1 MGKFVSLSML
11 KNYSPSLVNRD
22 DSGDAKQVVVGGVNR
37 SRISSQCLKRAVREE
52 IGNRGITTAHL
63 EDLVEQILIDEC
75 SAGRISESD
84 IDKIGKSIC
93 TLPMSGKP
101 PKDTVLSCCWDKRA
115 SVISDKKESKDGE
128 KRDGNIVNQVNM
140 LEISTVVNAAIENR
154 DKKQAD
160 LRKEVKKSLESV
172 RISTDKAMFGTMA
185 TSGVIETV
193 DGAVQVAQTFSIDEY
208 IPEDDFIV
216 AKFSAENADDFDPFF
231 GSYKKFESDNM
242 RKTGSETLAS
252 SCLHSNTMLTC
263 TSVNVTELKRNL
275 SSSIQHTAIDVEN
288 IDSDVA
294 KSVCDYIETVITVEP
309 SAKQAAM
316 SAHSVPAVVYIEVIE
331 DGAVKYPQGSFEK
344 IVRRTETESISEA
357 GIKRIAEFAADDT
370 FRTGNIKK
378 YVMLSAPYKS
388 LECTFTESG
397 VTVLKNLSNL
407 REILTDD
414 VLDII

>member
-1 MGKFVSLSML
+1 MGNFVSLSML

-63 EDLVEQILIDEC
+63 EDLVEQILSDEC
-75 SAGRISESD
+75 AKGTISESD
-84 IDKIGKSIC
+84 IETIGKAIC
-93 TLPMSGKP
+93 CE
-101 PKDTVLSCCWDKRA
+101 DVLNCDWSKRA
-115 SVISDKKESKDGE
+115 SKTGE
-128 KRDGNIVNQVNM
+128 KKDDDGKGRTVNQVNM
-140 LEISTVVNAAIENR
+140 HEIASVIKVAIENK
-154 DKKQAD
+154 DAKQ
-160 LRKEVKKSLESV
+160 KELVKAIRNALNDV
-172 RISTDKAMFGTMA
+172 RISVDKAMFGTMA
-185 TSGVIETV
+185 TSGLIETV

-216 AKFSAENADDFDPFF
+216 AKFSAESADDFDPFF
-231 GSYKKFESDNM
+231 GSYKKFENDNM

-294 KSVCDYIETVITVEP
+294 KSVCDYIETVITTEP
-309 SAKQAAM
+309 SAKQNSM

-344 IVRRTETESISEA
+344 IVRRTETESISEI
-357 GIKRIAEFAADDT
+357 GIRRIADFAADDT
-370 FRTGNIKK
+370 FRNGTIKK

-388 LECTFTESG
+388 LECAFTESE
-397 VTVLKNLSNL
+397 VTVIKNLRDL
-407 REILTDD
+407 RSVLTSD
-414 VLDII
+414 VLALV

>member
-11 KNYSPSLVNRD
+11 KSYSPSLVNRD

-63 EDLVEQILIDEC
+63 EDLVEQILSDEC
-75 SAGRISESD
+75 AKGNIAESD
-84 IDKIGKSIC
+84 IEAIGKA
-93 TLPMSGKP
+93 
-101 PKDTVLSCCWDKRA
+101 VCCADILNCDWSKR
-115 SVISDKKESKDGE
+115 SSKTGE
-128 KRDGNIVNQVNM
+128 KKDDDGKGRTVNQVNM
-140 LEISTVVNAAIENR
+140 VEIGTVIKVAIEN
-154 DKKQAD
+154 KGAKQ
-160 LRKEVKKSLESV
+160 KELVKAIKNALNDV

-216 AKFSAENADDFDPFF
+216 AKFSAESTDDFDPFF
-231 GSYKKFESDNM
+231 GSYKKFEHDNM

-275 SSSIQHTAIDVEN
+275 SSSIQHTMIDVDDV
-288 IDSDVA
+288 DSDVA
-294 KSVCDYIETVITVEP
+294 KSVCDYIETVIMTEP
-309 SAKQAAM
+309 SAKQNAM
-316 SAHSVPAVVYIEVIE
+316 STHSVPAVVYIEVIE

-344 IVRRTETESISEA
+344 IVRRTETDSVSEI
-357 GIKRIAEFAADDT
+357 GIRRIADFAADDT
-370 FRTGNIKK
+370 FRNGTIKK

-388 LECTFTESG
+388 LEGMFTEYG
-397 VTVLKNLSNL
+397 VTVIKNLSDL
-407 REILTDD
+407 RTVLTGD
-414 VLDII
+414 VLALV

>member
-11 KNYSPSLVNRD
+11 KSYSPSLVNRD

-75 SAGRISESD
+75 AKGTISESD
-84 IDKIGKSIC
+84 IETIGKAVC
-93 TLPMSGKP
+93 CE
-101 PKDTVLSCCWDKRA
+101 DVLNCDWSKRA
-115 SVISDKKESKDGE
+115 SKNGE
-128 KRDGNIVNQVNM
+128 KKDDDGKGRTVNQVNM
-140 LEISTVVNAAIENR
+140 VEIGTVIKAAIENK
-154 DKKQAD
+154 DEKQ
-160 LRKEVKKSLESV
+160 KELVKAIKNSLNNV
-172 RISTDKAMFGTMA
+172 RISIDKAMFGTMA

-208 IPEDDFIV
+208 VPEDDFIV

-231 GSYKKFESDNM
+231 GSYKKFEHDNM
-242 RKTGSETLAS
+242 RKTGCETLAS

-275 SSSIQHTAIDVEN
+275 SSSIQHTVIDADDV
-288 IDSDVA
+288 DSDVA
-294 KSVCDYIETVITVEP
+294 KSVCDYIETVITTEP
-309 SAKQAAM
+309 SAKQNAM

-344 IVRRTETESISEA
+344 IVRRTENDSVSEI
-357 GIKRIAEFAADDT
+357 GIKRVAEFAADDT
-370 FRTGNIKK
+370 FRTGTIKK
-378 YVMLSAPYKS
+378 YVMLSAPYRK
-388 LECTFTESG
+388 LEAMFTESG
-397 VTVLKNLSNL
+397 VTVIKNLSNL
-407 REILTDD
+407 KEILGA
-414 VLDII
+414 DILGMI

>member
-37 SRISSQCLKRAVREE
+37 ARISSQCLKRTVREQL
-52 IGNRGITTAHL
+52 GNRGITTAHL

-84 IDKIGKSIC
+84 IDKLGKSIC

-101 PKDTVLSCCWDKRA
+101 PKDTVLSCCWDKRT
-115 SVISDKKESKDGE
+115 SVNSDKNESKDEE
-128 KRDGNIVNQVNM
+128 KRDGNIVNQINM
-140 LEISTVVNAAIENR
+140 LEISAVVNAAIENR

-160 LRKEVKKSLESV
+160 LKKEVKKSLESV

-185 TSGVIETV
+185 TSGLIETV

-216 AKFSAENADDFDPFF
+216 AKFSSENADDFDPFF
-231 GSYKKFESDNM
+231 GSYKKFEHDNM
-242 RKTGSETLAS
+242 RKTGCETLAS

-275 SSSIQHTAIDVEN
+275 SSSIQHTTIDVEN

-294 KSVCDYIETVITVEP
+294 KSVCDYIETVITTEP
-309 SAKQAAM
+309 SAKQNAM
-316 SAHSVPAVVYIEVIE
+316 SAHSVPSVVYIEVIE

-344 IVRRTETESISEA
+344 IVRRTEADSVSEI
-357 GIKRIAEFAADDT
+357 GIKRLAEFAADDT
-370 FRTGNIKK
+370 FRNGTIKK

-388 LECTFTESG
+388 LECVFTESG
-397 VTVLKNLSNL
+397 VTVIKNLSNL
-407 REILTDD
+407 REILGADI
-414 VLDII
+414 LDMI

>member
-1 MGKFVSLSML
+1 MGNFVSLSML

-63 EDLVEQILIDEC
+63 EDLVEQILSDEC
-75 SAGRISESD
+75 AKGIISESD
-84 IDKIGKSIC
+84 IETIGKAVC
-93 TLPMSGKP
+93 CE
-101 PKDTVLSCCWDKRA
+101 DVLNCDWSKRA
-115 SVISDKKESKDGE
+115 SKNGE
-128 KRDGNIVNQVNM
+128 KKDDDGKGRTVNQVNM
-140 LEISTVVNAAIENR
+140 VEIGTVIKAAIENK
-154 DKKQAD
+154 DEKH
-160 LRKEVKKSLESV
+160 KELVKAIKNSLNNV
-172 RISTDKAMFGTMA
+172 RISIDKAMFGTMA

-208 IPEDDFIV
+208 VPEDDFIV

-231 GSYKKFESDNM
+231 GSYKKFEHDNM
-242 RKTGSETLAS
+242 RKTGCETLAS

-275 SSSIQHTAIDVEN
+275 SSSIQHTVIDTDDV
-288 IDSDVA
+288 DSDVA
-294 KSVCDYIETVITVEP
+294 KGVCDYIETVITTEP
-309 SAKQAAM
+309 SAKQNAM

-344 IVRRTETESISEA
+344 IVRRTESDSVSEI
-357 GIKRIAEFAADDT
+357 GIKRVAEFAADDT
-370 FRTGNIKK
+370 FRTGTIKK

-388 LECTFTESG
+388 LENMFTNSG
-397 VTVLKNLSNL
+397 VTVIKNLSDL
-407 REILTDD
+407 REILGANI
-414 VLDII
+414 LDMI

>member
-37 SRISSQCLKRAVREE
+37 SRISSQCLKRSVREE
-52 IGNRGITTAHL
+52 IGNRGITTAHI
-63 EDLVEQILIDEC
+63 EDLVDQILIDEC
-75 SAGRISESD
+75 AKGTISESD
-84 IDKIGKSIC
+84 IDTIGKAIC
-93 TLPMSGKP
+93 CE
-101 PKDTVLSCCWDKRA
+101 DVLNCDWSKRA
-115 SVISDKKESKDGE
+115 SKSGE
-128 KRDGNIVNQVNM
+128 KKDDDGKGRTVNQVNM
-140 LEISTVVNAAIENR
+140 VEIGTVVKVAIEN
-154 DKKQAD
+154 KNAKQ
-160 LRKEVKKSLESV
+160 KELVKAIKNALNDV

-231 GSYKKFESDNM
+231 GSYKKFEQNNM

-275 SSSIQHTAIDVEN
+275 SSSIQHTAIDADDV
-288 IDSDVA
+288 DSDVA
-294 KSVCDYIETVITVEP
+294 KSVCDYIETVITTEP
-309 SAKQAAM
+309 SAKQNSM
-316 SAHSVPAVVYIEVIE
+316 STHSVPAVVYIEVIE

-344 IVRRTETESISEA
+344 IIRRTETDSVSEI
-357 GIKRIAEFAADDT
+357 GIRRIADFAADDT
-370 FRTGNIKK
+370 FRNGTIKK

-388 LECTFTESG
+388 LENMFTDSG
-397 VTVLKNLSNL
+397 VIVIKNLSNL
-407 REILTDD
+407 REILGA
-414 VLDII
+414 DILGMI

>member
-11 KNYSPSLVNRD
+11 KSYSPSLVNRD

-63 EDLVEQILIDEC
+63 EDLVEQILSDEC
-75 SAGRISESD
+75 TKGTISESD
-84 IDKIGKSIC
+84 IETIGKAVC
-93 TLPMSGKP
+93 CE
-101 PKDTVLSCCWDKRA
+101 DVLNCDWSKRA
-115 SVISDKKESKDGE
+115 SKSKDKKDDDG
-128 KRDGNIVNQVNM
+128 KGRTVNQVNM
-140 LEISTVVNAAIENR
+140 REIASVIEVAIKNKDAKQKELVKYIRNALN
-154 DKKQAD
+154 D
-160 LRKEVKKSLESV
+160 V

-231 GSYKKFESDNM
+231 GSYKKFENDNM

-263 TSVNVTELKRNL
+263 TSVNVTELKRSL
-275 SSSIQHTAIDVEN
+275 SSSIQHTKIDADDVN
-288 IDSDVA
+288 SDVA
-294 KSVCDYIETVITVEP
+294 KSVCDYIEAVITTEP
-309 SAKQAAM
+309 SAKQNSM

-344 IVRRTETESISEA
+344 VVRRTENDSVSEI
-357 GIKRIAEFAADDT
+357 GIKRIAEFASDDT
-370 FRTGNIKK
+370 FRTGTIKK

-388 LECTFTESG
+388 FENMFTDSG
-397 VTVLKNLSNL
+397 VTVIKNLGDL
-407 REILTDD
+407 RTILTGD
-414 VLDII
+414 VLELV

>member
-37 SRISSQCLKRAVREE
+37 ARISSQCLKRAVRED

-63 EDLVEQILIDEC
+63 EDLVEQILSDEC
-75 SAGRISESD
+75 AKGTISESD
-84 IDKIGKSIC
+84 IETIGKAVC
-93 TLPMSGKP
+93 CE
-101 PKDTVLSCCWDKRA
+101 DVLNCDWSKRA
-115 SVISDKKESKDGE
+115 SKTGE
-128 KRDGNIVNQVNM
+128 KKDDDGKGRTVNQVNM
-140 LEISTVVNAAIENR
+140 VEIGTVIKVAIENK
-154 DKKQAD
+154 DAKQ
-160 LRKEVKKSLESV
+160 KELVKAIRNALNDV
-172 RISTDKAMFGTMA
+172 RISVDKAMFGTMA
-185 TSGVIETV
+185 TSGLIETV

-231 GSYKKFESDNM
+231 GSYKKFENGNM

-275 SSSIQHTAIDVEN
+275 SSSIQHTASDVEN

-294 KSVCDYIETVITVEP
+294 KSVCDYIETVITTEP
-309 SAKQAAM
+309 SAKQNAM

-344 IVRRTETESISEA
+344 IVRRTESDSVSEI
-357 GIKRIAEFAADDT
+357 GIRRIADFAADDT

-378 YVMLSAPYKS
+378 YVMLSAPYKN
-388 LECTFTESG
+388 LEVMFTESG
-397 VTVLKNLSNL
+397 VTVIKNLNDL
-407 REILTDD
+407 REILGA
-414 VLDII
+414 DILEMI

>member
-37 SRISSQCLKRAVREE
+37 ARISSQCLKRAVREE

-63 EDLVEQILIDEC
+63 EDLVEQILSDEC
-75 SAGRISESD
+75 VKGTISESD
-84 IDKIGKSIC
+84 IETIGKAVC
-93 TLPMSGKP
+93 CE
-101 PKDTVLSCCWDKRA
+101 DVLNCDWSKRA
-115 SVISDKKESKDGE
+115 SKTGE
-128 KRDGNIVNQVNM
+128 KKDDDGKGRTVNQVNM
-140 LEISTVVNAAIENR
+140 VEIGTVIRVAIENK
-154 DKKQAD
+154 DANQ
-160 LRKEVKKSLESV
+160 KELVKAIRNALNDV
-172 RISTDKAMFGTMA
+172 RISVDKAMFGTMA
-185 TSGVIETV
+185 TSGLIETV

-216 AKFSAENADDFDPFF
+216 AKFSAENTDDFDPFF
-231 GSYKKFESDNM
+231 GSYKKFENDNM

-294 KSVCDYIETVITVEP
+294 KSVCDYIETVITAEP
-309 SAKQAAM
+309 SAKQNAM

-344 IVRRTETESISEA
+344 IVRRTESDSVSEI
-357 GIKRIAEFAADDT
+357 GIKRISEFAADDT

-378 YVMLSAPYKS
+378 YVMLSAPYKR
-388 LECTFTESG
+388 LEDMFTDSG
-397 VTVLKNLSNL
+397 VTVIKNLSNL
-407 REILTDD
+407 REILGS
-414 VLDII
+414 DILGMI

>member
-63 EDLVEQILIDEC
+63 EDLVEQILSDEC
-75 SAGRISESD
+75 AKGTISESD
-84 IDKIGKSIC
+84 IETIGKAVC
-93 TLPMSGKP
+93 CE
-101 PKDTVLSCCWDKRA
+101 DVLNCDWSKRA
-115 SVISDKKESKDGE
+115 SKSKDKKDDDG
-128 KRDGNIVNQVNM
+128 KGRTVNQVNM
-140 LEISTVVNAAIENR
+140 REIASVVDVAIKNKDAKQKELVKSIRNALN
-154 DKKQAD
+154 D
-160 LRKEVKKSLESV
+160 V

-231 GSYKKFESDNM
+231 GSYKKFENDNM

-275 SSSIQHTAIDVEN
+275 SSSIQHTKIDADDVN
-288 IDSDVA
+288 SDVA
-294 KSVCDYIETVITVEP
+294 KSVCDYIETVITTEP
-309 SAKQAAM
+309 SAKQNAM
-316 SAHSVPAVVYIEVIE
+316 SAHSVPSVVYIEVIE

-344 IVRRTETESISEA
+344 IVRRTESDSVSEI
-357 GIKRIAEFAADDT
+357 GIKRISEFAADDT
-370 FRTGNIKK
+370 FRTGTIKK

-388 LECTFTESG
+388 LENMFTNSG
-397 VTVLKNLSNL
+397 VTVIKNLGDL
-407 REILTDD
+407 RTILTGD
-414 VLDII
+414 VLELV